1 MKWYHASADKGEAWS
16 QLSLGRMYELGQ
28 GVAQNYVEAANWY
41 GKAAKQGLAN
51 AEYNLGS
58 MYEKGAGFPIDT
70 RRASLWYGKAALKG
84 LETAAKAFRRL
95 KAASQQK

>member
-1 MKWYHASADKGEAWS
+1 
-16 QLSLGRMYELGQ
+16 MYELGQ
-28 GVAQNYVEAANWY
+28 GVARNYVEAANWY

-58 MYEKGAGFPIDT
+58 MYERGAGFPIDT

-84 LETAAKAFRRL
+84 LETAAKVFRRL

>member
-1 MKWYHASADKGEAWS
+1 MIRRTVNLFHS
-16 QLSLGRMYELGQ
+16 QKRAMLCSPTYIVGARG
-28 GVAQNYVEAANWY
+28 Y
-41 GKAAKQGLAN
+41 GKAAKQGLEN

-58 MYEKGAGFPIDT
+58 MYERGAGFPIDT